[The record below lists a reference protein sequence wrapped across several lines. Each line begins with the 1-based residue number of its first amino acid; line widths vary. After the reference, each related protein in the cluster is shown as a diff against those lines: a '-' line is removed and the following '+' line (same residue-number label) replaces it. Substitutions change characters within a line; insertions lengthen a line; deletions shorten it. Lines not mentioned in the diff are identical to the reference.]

1 MADEFDA
8 LVADAQEAAFGQ
20 KGWDF
25 SYVKGRRHT
34 DVVSWSFQEKVYAQ
48 LEDIRDM
55 LDMDTGG
62 GERLLELRKN
72 AKIWPERVCATEGY
86 QPNVEVARRNL
97 RSVGIEVHEFKSYDK
112 LPFDDDTFD
121 LITNR
126 HGDYSAPELM
136 RILRPGGTFV
146 TQQIGFANKTSF
158 GSLLDGP
165 EPEYPPLRIEDT
177 LHDFRHAGFDIVEQ
191 REFLGRDIFDDVGA
205 IVFVLIKAPWEL
217 PGFSVEKY
225 RDRLYDL
232 HRSIKSNGP
241 IDVGIAFFLLI
252 ARKPL

>member
-1 MADEFDA
+1 MPDDFDA
-8 LVADAQEAAFGQ
+8 LVADAHQTAQGQ

-34 DVVSWSFQEKVYAQ
+34 DAVSWSFQEKVYGH
-48 LEDIRDM
+48 LDGVRDM

-62 GERLLELRKN
+62 GESLLELRKN
-72 AKIWPERVCATEGY
+72 AKIWPECVCATEGY

-97 RSVGIEVHEFKSYDK
+97 CPISTEVHEFENYDK
-112 LPFDDDTFD
+112 LPFDDETFD

-126 HGDYSAPELM
+126 HGGYSAHELM
-136 RILRPGGTFV
+136 RLLRPGGIFI

-165 EPEYPPLRIEDT
+165 EPEYPPVRLEDT
-177 LHDFRHAGFDIVEQ
+177 LPDFKNAGFDIVEKQ
-191 REFLGRDIFDDVGA
+191 EFLGRDIFDDIGA
-205 IVFVLIKAPWEL
+205 VVFVLIKAPWEL

-232 HRSIKSNGP
+232 HRAIKSNGP
-241 IDVGIAFFLLI
+241 IDTGITFFLLI
-252 ARKPL
+252 VRKSL